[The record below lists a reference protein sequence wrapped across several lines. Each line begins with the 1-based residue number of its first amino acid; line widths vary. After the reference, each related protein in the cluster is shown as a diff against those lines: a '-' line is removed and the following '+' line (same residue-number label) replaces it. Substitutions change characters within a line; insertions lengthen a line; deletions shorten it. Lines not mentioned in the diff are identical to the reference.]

1 MGKLLQAIGACGSYL
16 SCFATVRDLYHQ
28 PEQSTEMFSYLN
40 IANSVSAIIAPSIGT
55 QIGNHFGWPY
65 IFLALMFYALY
76 SLVVCSFFYAETAPA
91 LVKNTPKPKSHVLMN
106 YWRVFTHINYQVYTL
121 PAALGVSS
129 FFAFY
134 SISPYLYQQTFGL
147 SKLSYSILFGSC
159 GLTFFVGSY
168 LCGWL
173 VTRIGIIRTMVLGL
187 ACHALGC
194 LIIIVSSL
202 LVFNFQLVIIH
213 FSVLLI
219 IWGSALMV
227 SSGIGGTMA
236 PFQDIAGSAFAL
248 ISAYKFMMC
257 YLLGE
262 IVMSLYDNTAVPL
275 GVLLLGI
282 NLFSSLILFVFRNSV
297 QSTSQKMENCSKMSA
312 EMSKSID
319 NIL

>member
-1 MGKLLQAIGACGSYL
+1 
-16 SCFATVRDLYHQ
+16 
-28 PEQSTEMFSYLN
+28 
-40 IANSVSAIIAPSIGT
+40 
-55 QIGNHFGWPY
+55 
-65 IFLALMFYALY
+65 
-76 SLVVCSFFYAETAPA
+76 
-91 LVKNTPKPKSHVLMN
+91 
-106 YWRVFTHINYQVYTL
+106 
-121 PAALGVSS
+121 
-129 FFAFY
+129 
-134 SISPYLYQQTFGL
+134 
-147 SKLSYSILFGSC
+147 
-159 GLTFFVGSY
+159 
-168 LCGWL
+168 
-173 VTRIGIIRTMVLGL
+173 
-187 ACHALGC
+187 
-194 LIIIVSSL
+194 
-202 LVFNFQLVIIH
+202 
-213 FSVLLI
+213 
-219 IWGSALMV
+219 MV